1 MTLAG
6 CEALGQVDIRT
17 NRSQV
22 AIGNSCNLDQSRDP
36 FTLKSD
42 HHNCLGVFAPG
53 DPRPKR

>member
-6 CEALGQVDIRT
+6 YKALGQVDIQT

-22 AIGNSCNLDQSRDP
+22 AIGNSYNLDQSRDP

-42 HHNCLGVFAPG
+42 HHNYLSVFAPG